1 MLFLFF
7 NNIFPGRYGDYSPD
21 THREKL
27 LAIFYIPIAV
37 AVMGHWLGVVAN
49 FIIEG
54 RSSRFRKRIRQRE
67 MTLQD
72 LECMDADG
80 DGHVTR
86 AEFLEF
92 MLLAMDKVD
101 KELIDELREHFN
113 RWDAT
118 HSGELSKQDLV
129 AAARRKLKSPRHKL
143 RLATYKAKLLRKTQ
157 SSVDEDCWGGLFST
171 RRGFIR
177 MLSKQAKDW
186 NS

>member
-1 MLFLFF
+1 ME
-7 NNIFPGRYGDYSPD
+7 
-21 THREKL
+21 HRQ
-27 LAIFYIPIAV
+27 
-37 AVMGHWLGVVAN
+37 N
-49 FIIEG
+49 QIE
-54 RSSRFRKRIRQRE
+54 RVYHNRE
-67 MTLQD
+67 LTERD
-72 LECMDADG
+72 LEVMDEDG
-80 DGHVTR
+80 DGEVTY

-101 KELIDELREHFN
+101 KELINELREHFN

-157 SSVDEDCWGGLFST
+157 SSIDEDFWGGLFST